1 MSEIMPIV
9 IIVIEL
15 TMIAYLYNKAT
26 RQKKTELSAALHVF
40 EEDGG
45 VSLELISLVPIE
57 DLLSKKEFIACVIK
71 HDRRYLDLQK
81 EEEKHGQNIETTS

>member
-1 MSEIMPIV
+1 MIEIMPIV

-26 RQKKTELSAALHVF
+26 RQKKTDLSAILHVF
-40 EEDGG
+40 EEDEG
-45 VSLELISLVPIE
+45 VSLELVSLLPVE
-57 DLLSKKEFIACVIK
+57 DLLSKKEFLTGVIK

-81 EEEKHGQNIETTS
+81 EK